1 MKKIML
7 AALAAILF
15 QACQSDKSGNQ
26 AFRVE
31 GKLKDTTFELLYLEE
46 VPLETNRPAIVD
58 STRPDKNGNFTL
70 KAPAAEDRIYYVRAA
85 QQTYPLF
92 AVVND
97 SKSIDVEFKFERLDG
112 QLSPVYTVKGSTAS
126 QQLRDFSFR
135 LNDGMRNILNQR
147 VGLDTNMKKG
157 ASDSL
162 LRSYQEGILTQ
173 AKSLYTMTD
182 SILNSKE
189 ITPST
194 YVLILG
200 FYQSAASNPGFGLQG
215 FTLDEIGKKLEKLG
229 SQFPKHAGLA
239 AFRKQLDQEIQ
250 KSKGLVGFAA
260 PEFTLPDVNGK
271 PIALNSFRGKWVL
284 VDFWASWCKPCRMEN
299 PNVVAAYRQFKDK
312 NFTILGVSLDRPD
325 GREDW
330 MKAILQD
337 KLEWTHVSD
346 LKFWESAVV
355 PMYNIQ
361 GIPYNV
367 LLDPQGKVV
376 AENLRG
382 GDLAKKLNEVLK

>member
-7 AALAAILF
+7 VALAAILF
-15 QACQSDKSGNQ
+15 QACQSDKSGNK

-58 STRPDKNGNFTL
+58 STRPDKKGNFTL

-97 SKSIDVEFKFERLDG
+97 SKSVDVEFKFERIDG

-182 SILNSKE
+182 SILNAKE

-229 SQFPKHAGLA
+229 SQSPKHAGLA

-271 PIALNSFRGKWVL
+271 PIALTSFRGKWVL

>member
-1 MKKIML
+1 
-7 AALAAILF
+7 
-15 QACQSDKSGNQ
+15 
-26 AFRVE
+26 
-31 GKLKDTTFELLYLEE
+31 
-46 VPLETNRPAIVD
+46 LETNRPAIVD
-58 STRPDKNGNFTL
+58 STRPDKKGNFTL

-182 SILNSKE
+182 SILNAKE

-229 SQFPKHAGLA
+229 SQYPKHAGLA

-250 KSKGLVGFAA
+250 KNKGLVGFAA

-271 PIALNSFRGKWVL
+271 PVSLNSFRGKWVL

>member
-7 AALAAILF
+7 VALAAILF

-46 VPLETNRPAIVD
+46 VPLETNRPSIVD
-58 STRPDKNGNFTL
+58 STRPDKKGNFTL
-70 KAPAAEDRIYYVRAA
+70 NAPAAEDRIYYVRAA

-162 LRSYQEGILTQ
+162 LRSYQERILTQ

-182 SILNSKE
+182 SILNAKE

-271 PIALNSFRGKWVL
+271 PIALNSFQGKWVL

-299 PNVVAAYRQFKDK
+299 PNVVAAYRQFKNK

-330 MKAILQD
+330 MKAIQQD
-337 KLEWTHVSD
+337 KLDWTHVSD

-382 GDLAKKLNEVLK
+382 GDLAKKLSEVLK

>member
-7 AALAAILF
+7 VALAAILF
-15 QACQSDKSGNQ
+15 QACQSDKSGNK

-31 GKLKDTTFELLYLEE
+31 GTLKDTTFELLYLEE

-58 STRPDKNGNFTL
+58 STHPDKNGNFTL

-135 LNDGMRNILNQR
+135 LNDGMRNIINQR

-182 SILNSKE
+182 SILNAKE

-215 FTLDEIGKKLEKLG
+215 FTLEEIGKKLEKLG

-271 PIALNSFRGKWVL
+271 PIPLNSFRGKWVL

-312 NFTILGVSLDRPD
+312 NFTVLGVSLDRPD

-330 MKAILQD
+330 MKAIQQD

-355 PMYNIQ
+355 SMYNIQ

-382 GDLAKKLNEVLK
+382 PELSKKLNELIK

>member
-7 AALAAILF
+7 VALAAILF

-58 STRPDKNGNFTL
+58 STRPDKKGNFTL
-70 KAPAAEDRIYYVRAA
+70 NAPAAEDRIYYVRAA

-162 LRSYQEGILTQ
+162 LRSYQERILTQ

-182 SILNSKE
+182 SILNAKE

-299 PNVVAAYRQFKDK
+299 PNVVAAYRQFKNK

-330 MKAILQD
+330 MKAIQQD
-337 KLEWTHVSD
+337 KLDWTHVSD

-382 GDLAKKLNEVLK
+382 GDLAKKLSEVLK

>member
-7 AALAAILF
+7 VALAAILF

-58 STRPDKNGNFTL
+58 STRPDKKGNFTL

-157 ASDSL
+157 GSDSL

-182 SILNSKE
+182 SLLNAKE
-189 ITPST
+189 IRPST

-215 FTLDEIGKKLEKLG
+215 FTLEEIGKKLEKLG

-250 KSKGLVGFAA
+250 KNKGLVGFAA

-299 PNVVAAYRQFKDK
+299 PNVVAAYRQFKNK

-367 LLDPQGKVV
+367 LIDPQGKVV

-382 GDLAKKLNEVLK
+382 GDLAKKLSEVLK

>member
-7 AALAAILF
+7 VALAAILF

-58 STRPDKNGNFTL
+58 STRPDKKGNFTL
-70 KAPAAEDRIYYVRAA
+70 NAPAAEDRIYYVRAA

-162 LRSYQEGILTQ
+162 LRSYQERILTQ

-182 SILNSKE
+182 SILNAKE

-299 PNVVAAYRQFKDK
+299 PNVVAAYRQFKNK

-330 MKAILQD
+330 MKAIQQD
-337 KLEWTHVSD
+337 KLDWTHVSD

-376 AENLRG
+376 DENLRG

>member
-7 AALAAILF
+7 VALAAILF

-182 SILNSKE
+182 SILNAKE

-250 KSKGLVGFAA
+250 KNKGLVGFAA

-271 PIALNSFRGKWVL
+271 PVSLNSFRGKWVL

>member
-7 AALAAILF
+7 VALTAILF

-182 SILNSKE
+182 SILNAKE

-271 PIALNSFRGKWVL
+271 PIALTSFRGKWVL

>member
-1 MKKIML
+1 ML
-7 AALAAILF
+7 VALAAILF

-182 SILNSKE
+182 SILNAKE

-229 SQFPKHAGLA
+229 SQYPKHAGLA

-271 PIALNSFRGKWVL
+271 PIALTSFRGKWVL

>member
-7 AALAAILF
+7 VALAAILF

-58 STRPDKNGNFTL
+58 STRPDKKGNFTL
-70 KAPAAEDRIYYVRAA
+70 NAPAAEDRIYYVRAA

-162 LRSYQEGILTQ
+162 LRSYQERILTQ

-182 SILNSKE
+182 SILNAKE

-299 PNVVAAYRQFKDK
+299 PNVVAAYRQFKNK

-346 LKFWESAVV
+346 LKFWKSAVV

>member
-1 MKKIML
+1 ML
-7 AALAAILF
+7 VALAAILF

-157 ASDSL
+157 GPDSL
-162 LRSYQEGILTQ
+162 LRSYQERILTQ

-182 SILNSKE
+182 SILNAKE

-271 PIALNSFRGKWVL
+271 PIPLNSFRGKWVL

>member
-7 AALAAILF
+7 VALAAILF

-182 SILNSKE
+182 SILNAKE

-229 SQFPKHAGLA
+229 SQYPKHAGLA

-271 PIALNSFRGKWVL
+271 PIALTSFRGKWVL

>member
-7 AALAAILF
+7 VALAAILF

-135 LNDGMRNILNQR
+135 LNDGMRNIINQR

-182 SILNSKE
+182 SLLNAKE

-215 FTLDEIGKKLEKLG
+215 FTLEEIGKKLEKLG

-271 PIALNSFRGKWVL
+271 PIPLNSFRGKWVL

-312 NFTILGVSLDRPD
+312 NFTVLGVSLDRPD

-330 MKAILQD
+330 MKAIQQD

-355 PMYNIQ
+355 SMYNIQ

-382 GDLAKKLNEVLK
+382 PELSKKLNELIK

>member
-1 MKKIML
+1 ML
-7 AALAAILF
+7 VALAAILF

-182 SILNSKE
+182 SILNAKE

-229 SQFPKHAGLA
+229 SQYPKHAGLA

-271 PIALNSFRGKWVL
+271 PIALTSFRGKWVL

-355 PMYNIQ
+355 SMYNIQ

-382 GDLAKKLNEVLK
+382 ADLAKKLSEVLK

>member
-7 AALAAILF
+7 VALAAILF

-135 LNDGMRNILNQR
+135 LNDGMRNIINQR

-182 SILNSKE
+182 SLLNAKE

-215 FTLDEIGKKLEKLG
+215 FTLEEIGKKLEKLG

>member
-1 MKKIML
+1 ML
-7 AALAAILF
+7 VALAAILF

-382 GDLAKKLNEVLK
+382 ADLSKKLSEVLK

>member
-1 MKKIML
+1 ML
-7 AALAAILF
+7 VALAAILF

-182 SILNSKE
+182 SILNAKE

-271 PIALNSFRGKWVL
+271 PIALTSFRGKWVL

-330 MKAILQD
+330 MKAIAQD

>member
-1 MKKIML
+1 ML
-7 AALAAILF
+7 VALAAILF

-182 SILNSKE
+182 SLLNAKE

-271 PIALNSFRGKWVL
+271 PIPLNSFRGKWVL

-312 NFTILGVSLDRPD
+312 NFTVLGVSLDRPD

-330 MKAILQD
+330 MKAIQQD

-355 PMYNIQ
+355 SMYNIQ

-382 GDLAKKLNEVLK
+382 PELSKKLNELIK

>member
-7 AALAAILF
+7 VALAAILF

-58 STRPDKNGNFTL
+58 STRPDKKGYFTL
-70 KAPAAEDRIYYVRAA
+70 KAPASEDRIYYVRAA

-182 SILNSKE
+182 SILNAKE

-299 PNVVAAYRQFKDK
+299 PNVVAAYRQFKNK

-382 GDLAKKLNEVLK
+382 ADLSKKLSEVLK

>member
-1 MKKIML
+1 ML

-182 SILNSKE
+182 SLLNAKE

>member
-299 PNVVAAYRQFKDK
+299 PNVVAAYRQFKNK

-382 GDLAKKLNEVLK
+382 ADLSKKLSEVLK

>member
-7 AALAAILF
+7 VALAAILF

-58 STRPDKNGNFTL
+58 STRPDKKGYFTL
-70 KAPAAEDRIYYVRAA
+70 KAPASEDRIYYVRAA

-162 LRSYQEGILTQ
+162 LRSYQERILTQ

-182 SILNSKE
+182 SILNAKE

-299 PNVVAAYRQFKDK
+299 PNVVAAYRQFKNK

-330 MKAILQD
+330 MKAIQQD

-382 GDLAKKLNEVLK
+382 ADLSKKLSEVLK

>member
-1 MKKIML
+1 ML
-7 AALAAILF
+7 VALAAILF

-182 SILNSKE
+182 SILNAKE

-250 KSKGLVGFAA
+250 KNKGLVGFAA

-271 PIALNSFRGKWVL
+271 PVSLNSFRGKWVL

-312 NFTILGVSLDRPD
+312 NLQRSCWPEMNQRSTRLFKRAVESKELLQAALNLPKSYRRNLSLH
-325 GREDW
+325 
-330 MKAILQD
+330 I
-337 KLEWTHVSD
+337 
-346 LKFWESAVV
+346 LKFQHSVSEL
-355 PMYNIQ
+355 I
-361 GIPYNV
+361 
-367 LLDPQGKVV
+367 
-376 AENLRG
+376 
-382 GDLAKKLNEVLK
+382 

>member
-7 AALAAILF
+7 VALAAILF

-182 SILNSKE
+182 SILNAKE

-229 SQFPKHAGLA
+229 SQSPKHAGLA

-271 PIALNSFRGKWVL
+271 PIALTSFRGKWVL

>member
-7 AALAAILF
+7 VALAAILF

-299 PNVVAAYRQFKDK
+299 PNVVAAYRQFKNK

-382 GDLAKKLNEVLK
+382 ADLSKKLSEVLK

>member
-1 MKKIML
+1 ML
-7 AALAAILF
+7 VALAAILF

-58 STRPDKNGNFTL
+58 STRPDKKGNFTL

-97 SKSIDVEFKFERLDG
+97 SKSVDVEFKFERLDG

-182 SILNSKE
+182 SILNAKE

-229 SQFPKHAGLA
+229 SQYPKHAGLA

-271 PIALNSFRGKWVL
+271 PIALTSFRGKWVL

>member
-7 AALAAILF
+7 VALAAILF

-46 VPLETNRPAIVD
+46 VPLETNRPSIVD

-182 SILNSKE
+182 SILNAKE

-215 FTLDEIGKKLEKLG
+215 FTLEEIGKKLEKLG

-299 PNVVAAYRQFKDK
+299 PNVVAAYRQFKNK

-330 MKAILQD
+330 IKAILQD

-382 GDLAKKLNEVLK
+382 ADLSKKLSEVLK

>member
-7 AALAAILF
+7 VALAAILF
-15 QACQSDKSGNQ
+15 QACQSDKSGNK

-182 SILNSKE
+182 SILNAKE

-250 KSKGLVGFAA
+250 KNKGLVGFAA

-271 PIALNSFRGKWVL
+271 PVSLNSFRGKWVL

>member
-7 AALAAILF
+7 VALAAILF

-58 STRPDKNGNFTL
+58 STRPDKKGNFTL

-182 SILNSKE
+182 SILNAKE

-229 SQFPKHAGLA
+229 SQYPKHAGLA

-271 PIALNSFRGKWVL
+271 PIALTSFRGKWVL

>member
-7 AALAAILF
+7 VALTAILF

-135 LNDGMRNILNQR
+135 LNDGMRNIINQR
-147 VGLDTNMKKG
+147 VGLDT
-157 ASDSL
+157 
-162 LRSYQEGILTQ
+162 
-173 AKSLYTMTD
+173 
-182 SILNSKE
+182 
-189 ITPST
+189 
-194 YVLILG
+194 
-200 FYQSAASNPGFGLQG
+200 
-215 FTLDEIGKKLEKLG
+215 
-229 SQFPKHAGLA
+229 
-239 AFRKQLDQEIQ
+239 
-250 KSKGLVGFAA
+250 
-260 PEFTLPDVNGK
+260 
-271 PIALNSFRGKWVL
+271 
-284 VDFWASWCKPCRMEN
+284 
-299 PNVVAAYRQFKDK
+299 
-312 NFTILGVSLDRPD
+312 
-325 GREDW
+325 
-330 MKAILQD
+330 
-337 KLEWTHVSD
+337 
-346 LKFWESAVV
+346 
-355 PMYNIQ
+355 
-361 GIPYNV
+361 
-367 LLDPQGKVV
+367 
-376 AENLRG
+376 
-382 GDLAKKLNEVLK
+382 

>member
-7 AALAAILF
+7 VALAAILF
-15 QACQSDKSGNQ
+15 QACQSDKSGNK
-26 AFRVE
+26 AFSVE

-162 LRSYQEGILTQ
+162 LRSYQERILTQ

-182 SILNSKE
+182 SILNAKE

-194 YVLILG
+194 YVLIIG

-271 PIALNSFRGKWVL
+271 PIPLNSFRGKWVL

-330 MKAILQD
+330 MKAIAQD

>member
-7 AALAAILF
+7 VALAAILF

-182 SILNSKE
+182 SLLNAKE

-271 PIALNSFRGKWVL
+271 PIPLNSFRGKWVL

-312 NFTILGVSLDRPD
+312 NFTVLGVSLDRPD

-330 MKAILQD
+330 MKAIQQD

-355 PMYNIQ
+355 SMYNIQ

-382 GDLAKKLNEVLK
+382 PELSKKLNELIK

>member
-7 AALAAILF
+7 VALTAILF
-15 QACQSDKSGNQ
+15 QACQSHKSGNQ

-58 STRPDKNGNFTL
+58 STRPDKKGNFTL

-85 QQTYPLF
+85 QQPYPLF

-162 LRSYQEGILTQ
+162 LRSYQEGILAQ

-182 SILNSKE
+182 SILNAKE

-330 MKAILQD
+330 MKAIQQD

-355 PMYNIQ
+355 SKYNIQ

-382 GDLAKKLNEVLK
+382 PELSKKLNELIK

>member
-1 MKKIML
+1 ML
-7 AALAAILF
+7 VALAAILF

-58 STRPDKNGNFTL
+58 STRPDKKGNFTL

-182 SILNSKE
+182 SILNAKE

-229 SQFPKHAGLA
+229 SQYPKHAGLA

-271 PIALNSFRGKWVL
+271 PIALTSFRGKWVL

-330 MKAILQD
+330 MKAIAQD

>member
-1 MKKIML
+1 MKKIL
-7 AALAAILF
+7 LVLTTALLL
-15 QACQSDKSGNQ
+15 QACQSDKGGNK

-31 GKLKDTTFELLYLEE
+31 GTLKDTTFELLYLEE

-58 STRPDKNGNFTL
+58 STRPDKKGNFTL

-97 SKSIDVEFKFERLDG
+97 SKTIDVEFKFERIDG
-112 QLSPVYTVKGSTAS
+112 QLSPTYTVSGSSAS
-126 QQLRDFSFR
+126 KQLRDFSFR

-147 VGLDTNMKKG
+147 VGLDTTMKNG
-157 ASDSL
+157 GSDSL
-162 LRSYQEGILTQ
+162 LRGFQERIVLQ
-173 AKSLYTMTD
+173 AKSLYSMTD
-182 SILNSKE
+182 SILNSKD

-215 FTLDEIGKKLEKLG
+215 YSLDEIGKKLEKLS
-229 SQFPKHAGLA
+229 SQHPKHAGLA
-239 AFRKQLDQEIQ
+239 SFRKQLDQEIQ

-271 PIALNSFRGKWVL
+271 PVALNSFRGKWVL

-330 MKAILQD
+330 MKAIQQD

-355 PMYNIQ
+355 SMYNIQ

-382 GDLAKKLNEVLK
+382 PELSKKLNELIK